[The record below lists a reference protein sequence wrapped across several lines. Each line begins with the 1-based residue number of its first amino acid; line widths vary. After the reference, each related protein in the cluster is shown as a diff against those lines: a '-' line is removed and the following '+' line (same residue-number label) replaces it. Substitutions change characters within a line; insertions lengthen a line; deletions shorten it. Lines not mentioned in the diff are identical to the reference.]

1 MASLRSR
8 LTLTH
13 TLVALLTVVLVVLLA
28 SGLIVRAYREFSQQ
42 QAVLFSQRLAVA
54 LGQFYI
60 TNRGWDNIEQSLEQ
74 RLDAQSPLA
83 GRRVIV
89 VDRRERIV
97 YDSVEV
103 LQIGESLP
111 PTFLRQQPSAPIQ
124 MPPRFAGRARERIV
138 GHVIVPTTGPN
149 NQSEPER
156 AFLRS
161 IIWIVVVGSGLAGG
175 VALVVALFV
184 SGQLTRPLRLLTQA
198 AQRLATGERQQPLPI
213 NDRGE
218 LGDLARAFNTM
229 TAELTRQEDLRRQL
243 VADIAHELRT
253 PLSVLRLQ
261 VESLADGV
269 EQPTPQVLAS
279 LGHEVGLLSHLV
291 DDLRLLSLVDA
302 GRLSL
307 SIEALDAQ
315 AALERA
321 AAVAAPRARQA
332 GIDLRVEP
340 QGVLPPVRADAQR
353 LAQILGNLVEN
364 ALRYT
369 AQGGAV
375 TLRTRAATNDGLP
388 STPQPSATSSSFIP
402 RSSVIIFEVS
412 DTGVGIAS
420 ADLPHIFD
428 RFYRADRTRTRETGG
443 SGLGLAI
450 VQRLVEA
457 QGGHVSV
464 ESTPGQ
470 GTTFRV
476 MLPVA

>member
-28 SGLIVRAYREFSQQ
+28 SGLIVRAYREFSRQ
-42 QAVLFSQRLAVA
+42 QAIAFSQRLGVA

-60 TNRGWDNIEQSLEQ
+60 TNRGWDNIEQSLAQ

-89 VDRRERIV
+89 VDRRERVV
-97 YDSVEV
+97 YDSAEIV
-103 LQIGESLP
+103 QAGEMLP
-111 PTFLRQQPSAPIQ
+111 PTLLRQPSAPIQ
-124 MPPRFAGRARERIV
+124 IAPRFAGRSREPVV
-138 GHVIVPTTGPN
+138 GQVIVPITGPN
-149 NQSEPER
+149 SQSDPER

-161 IIWIVVVGSGLAGG
+161 IMWIVVAGSGLAGG
-175 VALVVALFV
+175 VALVVALIM

-198 AQRLATGERQQPLPI
+198 AQRLAAGERQQPLPI
-213 NDRGE
+213 NDQGE

-229 TAELTRQEDLRRQL
+229 TAELTRQEDIRRQL

-291 DDLRLLSLVDA
+291 DDLRLLSLADA

-307 SIEALDAQ
+307 AIEALDVQ

-321 AAVAAPRARQA
+321 AAIAAPRARQA
-332 GIDLRVEP
+332 GVDLRVESN
-340 QGVLPPVRADAQR
+340 GALPPVRADAQR
-353 LAQILGNLVEN
+353 LDQVLSNLIEN

-369 AQGGAV
+369 AQSGAV
-375 TLRTRAATNDGLP
+375 TLSARAAINDGLP
-388 STPQPSATSSSFIP
+388 SAPQQSAASDSLLPS
-402 RSSVIIFEVS
+402 SSVIIFEVS
-412 DTGVGIAS
+412 DTGVGIAP

-428 RFYRADRTRTRETGG
+428 RFYRADRTRARETGG

-457 QGGHVSV
+457 QGGQVSV

-470 GTTFRV
+470 GTTFRI